1 MERPEFDRLC
11 AAVAEGREEYV
22 ENSHL
27 RYTGRVTECR
37 RDLVLGE
44 AFGHPFTWKREE
56 CRSIDSPVE
65 PLGPPSRDL

>member
-1 MERPEFDRLC
+1 MDSPEYERLC
-11 AAVAEGREEYV
+11 RAVAEGREAYV
-22 ENSHL
+22 ENQQSL
-27 RYTGRVTECR
+27 YAGKVTDCR

-56 CRSIDSPVE
+56 CRSISRPVA